1 MEIIA
6 KNILEAWK
14 TTLKVIMKNGEDF
27 IDRDK
32 RVCRELLNVILI
44 IESTKDIEEPIN
56 VMKRFKDFIYP
67 NIDEI
72 KSIMLNK
79 IDPSGY
85 NYSYGQ
91 RLFNYRNAKNQIDN
105 FIYPL
110 LKSNPNSRRGIAI
123 IYDPLVDS
131 LKNKKSVPGL
141 ISVYFKVYKSKLDI
155 TVNIRSND
163 FFIGWPANIYQ
174 IYALQKY
181 LADKLKIPIGKITV
195 FSDSAHIFHEHFDKI
210 NEILG

>member
-6 KNILEAWK
+6 KNIIGAWK
-14 TTLKVIMKNGEDF
+14 STLNVIMENGDDF

-32 RVCRELLNVILI
+32 RVCRELLNVVLV
-44 IESTKDIEEPIN
+44 IESTEDIEEPIN
-56 VMKRFKDFIYP
+56 IMKRFKDFIYP
-67 NIDEI
+67 STDEI
-72 KSIMLNK
+72 KNIMLNK
-79 IDPSGY
+79 ISPSGY
-85 NYSYGQ
+85 SYSYGQ
-91 RLFNYRNAKNQIDN
+91 RLFNYRNAKNQIDS
-105 FIYPL
+105 FVYPL
-110 LKSNPNSRRGIAI
+110 LKNNPNSRRGVAV

-141 ISVYFKVYKSKLDI
+141 ISVYFKIHDSKLDI

-174 IYALQKY
+174 IYALQEY
-181 LADKLKIPIGKITV
+181 LADKLKIPTGRITV
-195 FSDSAHIFHEHFDKI
+195 FSDSAHIFQEHFDKI

>member
-6 KNILEAWK
+6 KNVIEGWK
-14 TTLKVIMKNGEDF
+14 STLKVIMEKGNDF

-32 RVCRELLNVILI
+32 RVCRELLNVVLM
-44 IESTKDIEEPIN
+44 IESTNDIEEPVN

-67 NIDEI
+67 SREEI

-79 IDPSGY
+79 ISPSGY

-105 FIYPL
+105 FVYPL
-110 LKSNPNSRRGIAI
+110 LRGNPNSRRGIAV

-141 ISVYFKVYKSKLDI
+141 ISIYFRIYNSKLDI

-174 IYALQKY
+174 IYVLQEY
-181 LADKLKIPIGKITV
+181 LANKLKIPTGGITV
-195 FSDSAHIFHEHFDKI
+195 FSNSAHIFQEHFDKI
-210 NEILG
+210 NKILG